1 MMMVPYMFNEGFL
14 DDLFDDKWER
24 DLERAMRRAEPKGMF
39 GKHAANVMK
48 TDVRET
54 KDGYDVFV
62 DLPGFKKEDVK
73 LDLENGYLTITA
85 NRSEDLDE
93 KDKEGHYIRQE
104 RCTGSCARS
113 FYVGEEL
120 KPEDVTAKFE
130 NGILSLKLPKAEPAK
145 LPEKKPTMI
154 EIEG

>member
-1 MMMVPYMFNEGFL
+1 MMMVPYMFNDDL
-14 DDLFDDKWER
+14 MDDLFNDNWER
-24 DLERAMRRAEPKGMF
+24 DFDRAMQTMQPRSMF
-39 GKHAANVMK
+39 GKRSANVMK

-73 LDLENGYLTITA
+73 LDLQNGYLTITA
-85 NRSEDLDE
+85 NRSENLDE
-93 KDKEGHYIRQE
+93 KDNEGRYIRHE

-120 KPEDVTAKFE
+120 KPTDVAAKFE
-130 NGILSLKLPKAEPAK
+130 NGILELKLPKA
-145 LPEKKPTMI
+145 
-154 EIEG
+154 

>member
-1 MMMVPYMFNEGFL
+1 MMMVPYMFNEGLL

-24 DLERAMRRAEPKGMF
+24 DFERAMRHAEPKSMF
-39 GKHAANVMK
+39 GKHAANAMK

-113 FYVGEEL
+113 FYVGEV
-120 KPEDVTAKFE
+120 KKEDIHAKFE
-130 NGILSLKLPKAEPAK
+130 DGVLHIQLPAPQQTKA
-145 LPEKKPTMI
+145 LPENPNLI
-154 EIEG
+154 EIE

>member
-1 MMMVPYMFNEGFL
+1 MMMVPYMFNDGFL

-48 TDVRET
+48 TDVRES

>member
-1 MMMVPYMFNEGFL
+1 MMMVPYMFNDGFL

-24 DLERAMRRAEPKGMF
+24 DFERALRHAEPKGMF

-48 TDVRET
+48 TDVRES

-62 DLPGFKKEDVK
+62 DLPGFKKEDVN
-73 LDLENGYLTITA
+73 LHLENGYLTITA

-113 FYVGEEL
+113 FYVGDV
-120 KPEDVTAKFE
+120 KKEDIHAKFE
-130 NGILSLKLPKAEPAK
+130 DGVLHITLPGSQQTKA
-145 LPEKKPTMI
+145 LPENPNRIAI
-154 EIEG
+154 E

>member
-1 MMMVPYMFNEGFL
+1 MMMVPYMFNDGLL

-24 DLERAMRRAEPKGMF
+24 DFERAMRHAEPKSMF

-62 DLPGFKKEDVK
+62 DLPGFENVDGK
-73 LDLENGYLTITA
+73 LELETGYLTITA
-85 NRSEDLDE
+85 NRSEDLGE

-113 FYVGEEL
+113 FYVGEEI

-130 NGILSLKLPKAEPAK
+130 NGILQLDVPKKEAK
-145 LPEKKPTMI
+145 AVETKKRI
-154 EIEG
+154 SIEG

>member
-1 MMMVPYMFNEGFL
+1 MMMVPYMFNDGFL

-48 TDVRET
+48 TDVRES

-62 DLPGFKKEDVK
+62 DLPGFKKEDVN
-73 LDLENGYLTITA
+73 LHLENGYLTITA

-104 RCTGSCARS
+104 RCAGACSRT
-113 FYVGEEL
+113 FYVGEGVE
-120 KPEDVTAKFE
+120 PEDVTAKFE
-130 NGILSLKLPKAEPAK
+130 NGILQLSIPKEAKKQLPKN
-145 LPEKKPTMI
+145 TSVTI
-154 EIEG
+154 G

>member
-1 MMMVPYMFNEGFL
+1 MMMVPYMFNDDL
-14 DDLFDDKWER
+14 MDDLFNDNWER
-24 DLERAMRRAEPKGMF
+24 DFDRAMYSMQPHHMF
-39 GKHAANVMK
+39 GKRSANVMK

-73 LDLENGYLTITA
+73 LDLQNGYLTITA

-93 KDKEGHYIRQE
+93 KDNEGRYIRQE

-113 FYVGEEL
+113 FYVGENL
-120 KPEDVTAKFE
+120 KPTDVAAKFE
-130 NGILSLKLPKAEPAK
+130 NGILTLHLPKAEAK
-145 LPEKKPTMI
+145 KLEPKQTLI
-154 EIEG
+154 EIE

>member
-1 MMMVPYMFNEGFL
+1 MMMVPYMFNEALL
-14 DDLFDDKWER
+14 DDLFDDRWER
-24 DLERAMRRAEPKGMF
+24 DFERTLRHAEPKSMF
-39 GKHAANVMK
+39 GKHAANIMK

-85 NRSEDLDE
+85 NRSEDLNE

-113 FYVGEEL
+113 FYVGEEI

>member
-1 MMMVPYMFNEGFL
+1 MMMVPYMFNDGFL

-24 DLERAMRRAEPKGMF
+24 DFERALRRAEPKGMF

-48 TDVRET
+48 TDVRES